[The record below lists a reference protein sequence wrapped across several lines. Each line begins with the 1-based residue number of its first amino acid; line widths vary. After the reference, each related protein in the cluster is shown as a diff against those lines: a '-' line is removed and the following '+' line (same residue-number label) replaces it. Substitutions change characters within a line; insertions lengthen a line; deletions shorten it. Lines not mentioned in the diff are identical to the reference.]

1 MQCALARIGTP
12 GEWNRA
18 AQAVAKDDN
27 PPTMPPTPA
36 TLSPASATFP
46 SAQAA
51 RNPAAL
57 LQTERLKLEASHPL
71 MAAAVSDFHQRNG
84 DHFAAWEPPRSPD
97 FLTVPAT
104 QARLAAE
111 VTAFASGQMW
121 RYWMSRQ
128 DAPDAVIGQLQVSMV
143 SRGVAQN
150 AWLGYNLDARQQ
162 GRGYMQE
169 ALVCLMEELFS
180 PRVWLHRIQVAVR
193 PDNAPSLRVMAR
205 MGFQE
210 EGLCRD
216 YLFINGAWRDHKI
229 FARVNPDWPRDQP
242 PAL

>member
-1 MQCALARIGTP
+1 MQCALPRFGTP
-12 GEWNRA
+12 GEWPPGAWAR
-18 AQAVAKDDN
+18 AKDDN
-27 PPTMPPTPA
+27 PATMTAQPPTPTA
-36 TLSPASATFP
+36 APAAFNPAS
-46 SAQAA
+46 
-51 RNPAAL
+51 L

-71 MAAAVSDFHQRNG
+71 MAAAVSEFHQRNVA
-84 DHFAAWEPPRSPD
+84 HFAPWEPPRSPD
-97 FLTVPAT
+97 FLTLAAT
-104 QARLAAE
+104 EARLTGEMA
-111 VTAFASGQMW
+111 AFASGQMW

-128 DAPDAVIGQLQVSMV
+128 DAPDAVIGQLQVSLV

-150 AWLGYNLDARQQ
+150 AWLGYNLDAGQQ

-242 PAL
+242 PMP